1 MNLFSRLHPRV
12 LTTGLMAMGFLV
24 FPGQPAAKDLV
35 NINFYRVLEMA
46 EHIVKAE
53 VVSVDA
59 KGVPAV
65 RVLKT
70 FKGPL
75 KKSQEIHVN
84 MATNSPTGDL
94 FYFLLE
100 ETAREGE
107 AFALVYQRGFMT
119 VVEKDGTAY
128 AQIPRDIDFDHDLWS
143 VFDLGEAYTPSEF
156 VKAYDLELYFEE
168 AMTH

>member
-1 MNLFSRLHPRV
+1 MFSRLHPRV

-59 KGVPAV
+59 KGVPVV

-75 KKSQEIHVN
+75 KKNQEIHVN
-84 MATNSPTGDL
+84 MVTTSPTGDL
-94 FYFLLE
+94 FYFLLKE
-100 ETAREGE
+100 PSKAADFFE
-107 AFALVYQRGFMT
+107 LVYQRGFMP
-119 VVEKDGTAY
+119 VIEKDGTAY

-143 VFDLGEAYTPSEF
+143 VYDLGENYTPSEF
-156 VKAYDLELYFEE
+156 VKAHDLELYFEE